1 MTLYEHARNVFAVI
15 GLLTTSGLL
24 GLIGWHAVVAI
35 RRFRANRAVRENER
49 ARARVQPARMTDELD
64 VGYESLG
71 VIPMREQ
78 EP

>member
-1 MTLYEHARNVFAVI
+1 MSIYETARNGFAII

-49 ARARVQPARMTDELD
+49 ARARVQPARLTDELD

-71 VIPMREQ
+71 VVPIREQ